1 MRSSLQRILVGA
13 ANLLWFAYATVR
25 AIRWQRAAGDV
36 AGAQATTLR
45 RILTANAA
53 AEFGHARHFS
63 AIATPADYQRAAPL
77 AIYEDLQPAIERAA
91 AAADGQGGRVL
102 TAQPIS
108 HFALTSGST
117 QAAKLI
123 PYTSALVS
131 EFQEG
136 IAPWVYYLMRQHPQI
151 LLGKTYW
158 SVTPVGEARRRASGG
173 VPIGFDDERQ
183 YLDPITRA
191 ILNTVM
197 VNTATLAWIDD
208 MEAFRYTTLRL
219 LLQER
224 YLSWVSIWNPSFFT
238 LLLEPLAQWLP
249 RLIADIR
256 QGTLH
261 VVPQIAAPLRETLAA
276 QCARAPQRASE
287 LERIAARWRG
297 RPPTER
303 AYLNHTL
310 YEAIWPNLRLISC
323 WAHGNAARALPP
335 LQACFPGAAIQPK
348 GLLATEAFVSFPFTG
363 DLSALSLLSHFF
375 EFEEITDE
383 GGDDSDDAEA
393 APTIRLAHE
402 LEAGRRYAVIVTT
415 GGGLYRY
422 RLNDVIE
429 VADFHHQCPLVRF
442 VGRQSKVV
450 DVCGEKL
457 HEDFVQTAIAA
468 LLAQHD
474 LHPSFWTVAPECP
487 SGARPFYTLFVQF
500 AAEMALSELTPQ
512 TLAAEADQALK
523 ASYHYDYCR
532 RLGQLAGL
540 RLFVIAP
547 NSNAYHTYLSVC
559 ADLGQRLGDIKPTA
573 LHPFQHWSTRYTGHF
588 A

>member
-1 MRSSLQRILVGA
+1 MYSSLQRIRVGA

-25 AIRWQRAAGDV
+25 AIRWQRAARDV
-36 AGAQATTLR
+36 AGAQAAALR

-53 AEFGHARHFS
+53 TEFGRARHFA

-77 AIYEDLQPAIERAA
+77 ATYEDMRPSIERAA

-102 TAQPIS
+102 TAQPIT

-136 IAPWVYYLMRQHPQI
+136 IAPWVHYLMRQHPQM

-158 SVTPVGEARRRASGG
+158 SVTPVGEERRRTSGG
-173 VPIGFDDERQ
+173 VSIGFDDERQ
-183 YLDPITRA
+183 YLDPITRS

-197 VNTATLAWIDD
+197 VNTANLAGIDD

-224 YLSWVSIWNPSFFT
+224 LLSWVSIWNPSFFT
-238 LLLEPLAQWLP
+238 LLLEPLAEWLP
-249 RLIADIR
+249 RLITDIR
-256 QGTLH
+256 RGTLD
-261 VVPQIAAPLRETLAA
+261 VAPQIAVPLRELLVT

-287 LERIAARWRG
+287 LQQIAARWQG

-303 AYLNHTL
+303 VYLNHTL
-310 YEAIWPNLRLISC
+310 YEAIWPELRLISC
-323 WAHGNAARALPP
+323 WAHGNAAQALPP
-335 LQACFPGAAIQPK
+335 LQACFPGVAIQPK

-375 EFEEITDE
+375 EFEEITDD
-383 GGDDSDDAEA
+383 GGDDGDDDEA
-393 APTIRLAHE
+393 APTIQLAHE
-402 LEAGRRYAVIVTT
+402 LEVGRRYAIIVTT

-422 RLNDVIE
+422 RLNDLIE

-468 LLAQHD
+468 LLAKHD
-474 LHPSFWTVAPECP
+474 LRPSFWTVAPECP
-487 SGARPFYTLFVQF
+487 SDARPYYTLFMQF
-500 AAEMALSELTPQ
+500 AAETALPAQ
-512 TLAAEADQALK
+512 MPHTLAAEADQALK
-523 ASYHYDYCR
+523 ASYHYNYCR
-532 RLGQLAGL
+532 RLGQLAGF

-547 NSNAYHTYLSVC
+547 HSNAYHTYMSVC

-573 LHPFQHWSTRYTGHF
+573 LHPFQHWSARYTGHF